1 MIEESRGSTARRLHL
16 TADRTR
22 RVGFSPLLRLVDTW
36 PAIVS
41 FTPVARFSF
50 ISFRSARLGSNP
62 LASTGHDPDHRF
74 FAGYINGNAIDV
86 DCNAG
91 CESPRLNRHEHEQKR
106 RNEGK
111 MRKKQNLNTAAGF
124 SSGSLTKHPFQRD
137 RASFSRN
144 DAPDRCFV
152 TFDISRILETRMCL
166 QTE

>member
-91 CESPRLNRHEHEQKR
+91 CESSRLNRREHEQKR

-111 MRKKQNLNTAAGF
+111 MGKKRNLNTVA
-124 SSGSLTKHPFQRD
+124 GSLTKRPFQRD

-152 TFDISRILETRMCL
+152 TFDISRILETRMRL